1 MGSLVD
7 LQDVT
12 VSAGGVVVL
21 RDLSLSIS
29 QGNVVGVSGPNGTGK
44 STLVETLATLRKPVQ
59 GLASVLGVNVSNAD
73 LRSVRAE
80 IGLITHNPSLIER
93 LTLAENLRHIARLSG
108 NDESRAQPI
117 LDAVGLAPSTD
128 RMASDSSFGM
138 LRRLEVAALIL
149 RRPRLVLLDEATT
162 GLDGAAVGLID
173 AVIAATVE
181 RGGAA
186 VVVSHDANQLGR
198 LCTEI
203 HRLDRG
209 RLVGSG

>member
-7 LQDVT
+7 LQNVT

-21 RDLSLSIS
+21 RGLSLGIG
-29 QGNVVGVSGPNGTGK
+29 QGDVVGVSGPNGTGK
-44 STLVETLATLRKPVQ
+44 STLAETLATLRKPAQ
-59 GLASVLGVNVSNAD
+59 GLARVLGADVSNTD
-73 LRSVRAE
+73 LRPVRAE

-93 LTLAENLRHIARLSG
+93 LTLEENLRHVARLSG
-108 NDESRAQPI
+108 NDESRARPI
-117 LDAVGLAPSTD
+117 LETVGLGPSTD

-162 GLDGAAVGLID
+162 GLDGGAVGLID
-173 AVIAATVE
+173 AVIAGTVD

-186 VVVSHDANQLGR
+186 VVVSHDASQLR
-198 LCTEI
+198 RMCSEVR
-203 HRLDRG
+203 RLDRG
-209 RLVGSG
+209 RLVDAQ